1 MADDFYSFDEALDEL
16 KLKEEELKRLVSEGE
31 LRAFR
36 KGDTMKIRRA
46 DVELLR
52 SELDSDIADLD
63 ETVEELVF
71 EDDSD
76 LDADAGMATQELDVE
91 TLVDD
96 PEPIESAPTSRSSS
110 SARPVKR
117 TAAAASMEEDEDL
130 EPAWLTGML
139 MISSMM
145 LLLAAPILLSLSTG
159 NAGGLAKGVAG
170 MFGAEFDQAN
180 MAPAATADADA
191 DATDADASGAASDAD
206 ASDAE

>member
-1 MADDFYSFDEALDEL
+1 VADDFYSFDEALDEL

-52 SELDSDIADLD
+52 AELDADVADLD
-63 ETVEELVF
+63 DTADELVF
-71 EDDSD
+71 EEDSD

-96 PEPIESAPTSRSSS
+96 EEPAAAAPAPARASRSSA
-110 SARPVKR
+110 SARPARRSAV
-117 TAAAASMEEDEDL
+117 AAAAEEEEE
-130 EPAWLTGML
+130 EPAWVKGLL
-139 MISSMM
+139 MVSA
-145 LLLAAPILLSLSTG
+145 LLLMLAMPIMLSLGTG

-170 MFGAEFDQAN
+170 LFGAEFDQA
-180 MAPAATADADA
+180 AAAQS
-191 DATDADASGAASDAD
+191 SGAS
-206 ASDAE
+206 AEE

>member
-52 SELDSDIADLD
+52 SELDSDVADLD
-63 ETVEELVF
+63 ETVDELVF

-96 PEPIESAPTSRSSS
+96 PEPEEAAPAPRSSA
-110 SARPVKR
+110 SARPIKR
-117 TAAAASMEEDEDL
+117 ASAAASDEDEDE
-130 EPAWLTGML
+130 EPTWVAGML
-139 MISSMM
+139 MISALM
-145 LLLAAPILLSLSTG
+145 LLLSAPILMSCRVRRGRHRCLRL
-159 NAGGLAKGVAG
+159 
-170 MFGAEFDQAN
+170 QC
-180 MAPAATADADA
+180 
-191 DATDADASGAASDAD
+191 
-206 ASDAE
+206 

>member
-52 SELDSDIADLD
+52 AELDADVADLD
-63 ETVEELVF
+63 DTADELVF
-71 EDDSD
+71 EEDSD

-96 PEPIESAPTSRSSS
+96 EEPAAAAPAPARASRSSA
-110 SARPVKR
+110 SARPARRSAV
-117 TAAAASMEEDEDL
+117 AAAAEEEEE
-130 EPAWLTGML
+130 EPAWVKGLL
-139 MISSMM
+139 MVSA
-145 LLLAAPILLSLSTG
+145 LLLMLAMPIMLSLGTG

-170 MFGAEFDQAN
+170 LFGAEFDQA
-180 MAPAATADADA
+180 AAAQS
-191 DATDADASGAASDAD
+191 SGAS
-206 ASDAE
+206 AEE

>member
-52 SELDSDIADLD
+52 AELDADVADLD
-63 ETVEELVF
+63 DTVDELVF

-96 PEPIESAPTSRSSS
+96 EEPAAPARASRSSA
-110 SARPVKR
+110 SARPAKR
-117 TAAAASMEEDEDL
+117 SAVAAAAEEEEE
-130 EPAWLTGML
+130 EPAWVKGLL
-139 MISSMM
+139 MVSA
-145 LLLAAPILLSLSTG
+145 LLLMLAMPIMLSLGTG

-170 MFGAEFDQAN
+170 LFGAEFDQA
-180 MAPAATADADA
+180 APAQPAEAPAD
-191 DATDADASGAASDAD
+191 
-206 ASDAE
+206 E